1 MAIESLLILLLL
13 AGICGVLGQVLTG
26 YSRGGFLF
34 SIGVGFIGALV
45 GRWLANVLG
54 LPEIIPLNVGGYT
67 FPILWAIV
75 GSALLVALFGSID
88 RRYA

>member
-1 MAIESLLILLLL
+1 MAVESLLILLLL
-13 AGICGVLGQVLTG
+13 AGICGVLAQVITG

-45 GRWLANVLG
+45 GRWLASVLG

-67 FPILWAIV
+67 FPILWAVV
-75 GSALLVALFGSID
+75 GSIILVGLFESLD
-88 RRYA
+88 RRYV

>member
-1 MAIESLLILLLL
+1 MAVESLLILLLL
-13 AGICGVLGQVLTG
+13 AGICGILAQVVMG

-45 GRWLANVLG
+45 GRWLASVLG

-67 FPILWAIV
+67 FPILWAVV
-75 GSALLVALFGSID
+75 GSIILVGLFGSLD
-88 RRYA
+88 RRYT

>member
-13 AGICGVLGQVLTG
+13 AGICGVLGQILTG
-26 YSRGGFLF
+26 YNRGGFLF
-34 SIGVGFIGALV
+34 SIMVGFIGALV
-45 GRWLANVLG
+45 GRWLASMLG
-54 LPEIIPLNVGGYT
+54 LPEIIPLNVGGHT

-75 GSALLVALFGSID
+75 GSVILVGLFGSLD